1 MATTDLLP
9 IVVSRVTGMLFLLL
23 TEELGERVVAREP
36 LPVERLA
43 SNTSSLNN
51 RVRPE
56 EFTAEESLGQ

>member
-36 LPVERLA
+36 LLVERLA
-43 SNTSSLNN
+43 SNTSSHN
-51 RVRPE
+51 RLRPE